1 MPSIKLKEIFS
12 KNDENKLVLPD
23 FQRDF
28 VWDKEQQK
36 NLLASFLT
44 YLPVGSILLLDGKKD
59 DFANKRMCFPKE
71 TCSQK
76 DECTY
81 LLDGQQRITSLKSV
95 FTDLFEDIDNWTYTW
110 ENIFKDLRNRWFIRV
125 IPKDGE
131 EDIFGYKDLK
141 FKNMKTYEPSE
152 IINYIEYKQ
161 IFKTKTRDWSN
172 PGFTVRDET
181 NGIISKDDINIRN
194 FIIAKYAAKEGLIPL
209 YTLYNTSGTK
219 ALHEYVVERIARNRI
234 EKLKVEIDDITDY
247 EKRRQVINSYLKN
260 IEPTID
266 LLIATKDE
274 IAIENAWSNLGAKW
288 SRDIINYLDGILN
301 EEIPTIE
308 LPIEEINR
316 AVAIFESINKGGTP
330 LDTYDLVVAKAAKD
344 KNLES
349 LSKRLLKYLQ
359 DELSLSD
366 AIKSDLREIPNQWY
380 PKYIK
385 LINDNE
391 LTKIIKNQFLNMLG
405 IFSSSDYGEVADIRI
420 EHIKKNKI
428 LKLSAEEI
436 NLNTEKSVKSIIRA
450 TAFLQLRC
458 GVIDIKDI
466 PYETMI
472 IPIAYCLADDIIW
485 TDKKS
490 LDKIEYWYWACLFGG
505 AYRER
510 QNDQCIK
517 DIKNLYNWI
526 FGEWENPFECYS
538 QKVLN
543 EIGYSDK
550 NLLLLKDDTHKIQ
563 NAIKKALLQ
572 YILSQEPKDFIYESL
587 YLSAWKVGSEVSFNF
602 GNINQL
608 IRLENHHIYPLSN
621 ATKIGQSSKK
631 IRSNKNHLLNSPLN
645 RTYISSV
652 SNGKINDMKPED
664 YFEYVSHV
672 AQYGHCIATPIKEKF
687 QKFDLESDE
696 EFYERVL
703 KDRYNEIYKS
713 LVIEL
718 DKLQS

>member
-1 MPSIKLKEIFS
+1 
-12 KNDENKLVLPD
+12 
-23 FQRDF
+23 
-28 VWDKEQQK
+28 
-36 NLLASFLT
+36 
-44 YLPVGSILLLDGKKD
+44 
-59 DFANKRMCFPKE
+59 
-71 TCSQK
+71 
-76 DECTY
+76 
-81 LLDGQQRITSLKSV
+81 
-95 FTDLFEDIDNWTYTW
+95 
-110 ENIFKDLRNRWFIRV
+110 
-125 IPKDGE
+125 
-131 EDIFGYKDLK
+131 
-141 FKNMKTYEPSE
+141 MKTYEPSE

-405 IFSSSDYGEVADIRI
+405 IFSSSDYGDR
-420 EHIKKNKI
+420 
-428 LKLSAEEI
+428 
-436 NLNTEKSVKSIIRA
+436 KSTR
-450 TAFLQLRC
+450 
-458 GVIDIKDI
+458 
-466 PYETMI
+466 
-472 IPIAYCLADDIIW
+472 
-485 TDKKS
+485 
-490 LDKIEYWYWACLFGG
+490 
-505 AYRER
+505 
-510 QNDQCIK
+510 
-517 DIKNLYNWI
+517 
-526 FGEWENPFECYS
+526 
-538 QKVLN
+538 
-543 EIGYSDK
+543 
-550 NLLLLKDDTHKIQ
+550 
-563 NAIKKALLQ
+563 
-572 YILSQEPKDFIYESL
+572 
-587 YLSAWKVGSEVSFNF
+587 
-602 GNINQL
+602 
-608 IRLENHHIYPLSN
+608 
-621 ATKIGQSSKK
+621 
-631 IRSNKNHLLNSPLN
+631 
-645 RTYISSV
+645 
-652 SNGKINDMKPED
+652 
-664 YFEYVSHV
+664 
-672 AQYGHCIATPIKEKF
+672 
-687 QKFDLESDE
+687 
-696 EFYERVL
+696 
-703 KDRYNEIYKS
+703 
-713 LVIEL
+713 
-718 DKLQS
+718 